1 MVNYAELMKLR
12 EKATP
17 GPWAVKIGD
26 FEFGGDDD
34 YNIKTVPYVDANKK
48 VICVFVPLDDRD
60 TDVENYDDDAAY
72 IVAACN
78 AVPELMQQILEL
90 SGTVTRLGLML
101 ADAYKYI
108 DTVRLPESGTPV
120 MAPPDL
126 RDMIEKFRR
135 ENFTEDTAG
144 AGGKDHA

>member
-1 MVNYAELMKLR
+1 
-12 EKATP
+12 
-17 GPWAVKIGD
+17 
-26 FEFGGDDD
+26 
-34 YNIKTVPYVDANKK
+34 
-48 VICVFVPLDDRD
+48 
-60 TDVENYDDDAAY
+60 
-72 IVAACN
+72 
-78 AVPELMQQILEL
+78 MQQILEL

>member
-1 MVNYAELMKLR
+1 
-12 EKATP
+12 
-17 GPWAVKIGD
+17 
-26 FEFGGDDD
+26 
-34 YNIKTVPYVDANKK
+34 
-48 VICVFVPLDDRD
+48 
-60 TDVENYDDDAAY
+60 
-72 IVAACN
+72 
-78 AVPELMQQILEL
+78 MQQILEL

-108 DTVRLPESGTPV
+108 DTARLPEIGTPV

-126 RDMIEKFRR
+126 MDMIEKFRR

>member
-1 MVNYAELMKLR
+1 MT
-12 EKATP
+12 EKQLEEIKERCDAATP
-17 GPWAVKIGD
+17 GPWWNRKDPA
-26 FEFGGDDD
+26 FDDECLHE
-34 YNIKTVPYVDANKK
+34 IITHGKF
-48 VICVFVPLDDRD
+48 ICSFTKP
-60 TDVENYDDDAAY
+60 EDAAY

-78 AVPELMQQILEL
+78 AVPELVQQIREL

-108 DTVRLPESGTPV
+108 DTARLPEIGTPV